1 MSRILFFLLIVIC
14 AAARSETRDAKVK
27 ALDSAFGYLS
37 DGYPRS
43 RVLGGSVSM
52 LNGATAFFGGIFLFS
67 DKIRSND
74 EALISIA
81 GSTLGAFQF
90 IDGFV
95 RAFGRSSS
103 EYLGTHYQGFPK
115 SGRPKEYGGELD
127 RADYGEQ
134 NLTMLADEAKSAR
147 LVRGVSDLLL
157 SAGYTYLF
165 FKGERKTLVDSAG
178 TPYLVGNNAYP
189 KLLIPAIFV
198 GATGL
203 YRIFFSSREERAR
216 DRFREGAGNRQAESA
231 SVNFV
236 ALPLPSGPYL
246 GINVSF

>member
-1 MSRILFFLLIVIC
+1 VSRALFLILILLC
-14 AAARSETRDAKVK
+14 AAARSETKDEKVK
-27 ALDSAFGYLS
+27 ALDSSFGYLG
-37 DGYPRS
+37 DGYPQS
-43 RVLGGSVSM
+43 RILGGSVSM
-52 LNGATAFFGGIFLFS
+52 FNGATAFFGGIFLFS

-74 EALISIA
+74 EAMISIA
-81 GSTLGAFQF
+81 GSTLGALQF

-103 EYLGTHYQGFPK
+103 EYLLTHYQSFPK

-127 RADYGEQ
+127 RAEYGEL
-134 NLTMLADEAKSAR
+134 NLKMLAEEAKSAR
-147 LVRGVSDLLL
+147 LARGVSDLLL
-157 SAGYTYLF
+157 SAGYAYLF

-189 KLLIPAIFV
+189 KLLFPALFV

-216 DRFREGAGNRQAESA
+216 DRFREGIGNRQADSP
-231 SVNFV
+231 SVDFV

-246 GINVSF
+246 GINIVF